1 MAASQIPA
9 RTKSSSTTT
18 LSRLAGRSIFFA
30 PIGDGQRRRRG
41 SDGIRLILAS
51 LGVLCSVLVLQSN
64 SHPED
69 VITHV
74 LSPPPYGIRWLV
86 TLFWIGGSFGTIAF
100 LLLIACLAK
109 RWMVVRDL
117 AASAVLTLVVSGIL
131 VLALGASG
139 GRPRSIEF
147 YGYVLSFPVL
157 HVALALSVATAGLPY
172 LSRTVQRLIEL
183 IMFLTVLATVVAGHG
198 LPANVLGSMAIGW
211 GATAAIHL
219 AWGSPLGLPS
229 GEELRVALATVG
241 IEAVSVQ
248 PTRYQTWG
256 AAHYVVVANSGESL
270 IVSFYGRDAADAQF
284 LSKLYRL
291 ILYRNSG
298 PAMSLT
304 RIQQVEHESSVTQLA
319 ARSGARVP
327 QVISASEI
335 GPSHDAALIAR
346 AVTGTPYDELG
357 PDSVS
362 DQILDDLFT
371 QLLELRS
378 ARISHGAVSPH
389 TLLADAD
396 RGTTTMVDFR
406 SGISNAT
413 DFLLDQDLAGALAS
427 AALVASPE
435 RAAQSVVR
443 IVPSDL
449 LSGALSHLRR
459 AGLDPAITVA
469 LKGKSK
475 LLDELRSSTAQ
486 QAGLEV
492 PELIEPRRLSWNQVL
507 VALGSLVGGWALIVV
522 LINASH
528 SINTIESAQWGWV
541 VATALLCAT
550 AYLGGATSNRGSVP
564 GSLPMGRVVGLE
576 LANSFTTLAGGN
588 AAVLATQVRFYQ
600 QQGFD
605 TTTAVTSG
613 ALLSLSSLLIKLV
626 LFLIAL
632 PIAWNSFH
640 FGHSLHQ
647 GSHAKVLYGL
657 LVIVIAIGLVL
668 TATFAVPRWRQH
680 IKEKLRPKFATIREN
695 FKALTTQPI
704 KIVQLFGGQIAAQL
718 LVILALGAA
727 LHAFGTQL
735 SLAALVIAATMAGV
749 LASASPAGGGMGVAE
764 AGLILALT
772 AAGISKNQATAA
784 VFVQRIFT
792 AYLPP
797 IIGWFTLMWMRRREY
812 L

>member
-1 MAASQIPA
+1 MATKFPA
-9 RTKSSSTTT
+9 RTDSPSTTE
-18 LSRLAGRSIFFA
+18 SARAVGRAVFFA

-41 SDGIRLILAS
+41 SDGVRLILAS
-51 LGVLCSVLVLQSN
+51 LAVLCAVLVLRSN

-86 TLFWIGGSFGTIAF
+86 TLFWIGGSFGTIA
-100 LLLIACLAK
+100 LLLVTASLAK

-117 AASAVLTLVVSGIL
+117 AASAAGTLVVSGIL

-183 IMFLTVLATVVAGHG
+183 IVFLTVLATVVAGHG

-211 GATAAIHL
+211 GVTAGIHL
-219 AWGSPLGLPS
+219 GWGSPLGLPS

-241 IEAVSVQ
+241 IDAISAQ

-256 AAHYVVVANSGESL
+256 AAHYLVVTSAAESL
-270 IVSFYGRDAADAQF
+270 VVSFYGRDAADAQF
-284 LSKLYRL
+284 LGKVYRV
-291 ILYRNSG
+291 IMYRNSG
-298 PAMSLT
+298 PAISLT

-335 GPSHDAALIAR
+335 GPSHDAVLIAR
-346 AVTGTPYDELG
+346 GVSGTPFDELG

-362 DQILDDLFT
+362 DQVLDDLFA
-371 QLLELRS
+371 QLLDLRS
-378 ARISHGAVSPH
+378 ARISHGAISPH
-389 TLLADAD
+389 TLLGDVQH
-396 RGTTTMVDFR
+396 GTVTLVDFR

-413 DFLLDQDLAGALAS
+413 DFLLDQDLAGAMAS
-427 AALVASPE
+427 AALVGGPE

-443 IVPSDL
+443 VVPSAL
-449 LSGALSHLRR
+449 LPGAMSHLRR

-469 LKGKSK
+469 LKGKK
-475 LLDELRSSTAQ
+475 QLLDELRSSTGQ
-486 QAGLEV
+486 QAGMEV
-492 PELIEPRRLSWNQVL
+492 PELVEPRRLSWNQVL
-507 VALGSLVGGWALIVV
+507 VALGSLVGGWALILV

-528 SINTIESAQWGWV
+528 SISTIKSAQWGWV
-541 VATALLCAT
+541 VATAILCAT

-564 GSLPMGRVVGLE
+564 GALPMGRVVGLE

-613 ALLSLSSLLIKLV
+613 ALVSLSSLLIKLV

-632 PIAWNSFH
+632 PIAWSSFH

-647 GSHAKVLYGL
+647 GSHAKILYGL
-657 LVIVIAIGLVL
+657 LVIVIVFGLVL
-668 TATFAVPRWRQH
+668 TAIFAVPRWRQH
-680 IKEKLRPKFATIREN
+680 VEEKLRPKLATIVEN
-695 FKALTTQPI
+695 FKALATQPI

-718 LVILALGAA
+718 LVILGLGAA

-735 SLAALVIAATMAGV
+735 SVAALVIAATMAGV
-749 LASASPAGGGMGVAE
+749 LASASPVGGGMGVAE

-772 AAGISKNQATAA
+772 AAGISKDQATAA
-784 VFVQRIFT
+784 VFVQRTFT

-797 IIGWFTLMWMRRREY
+797 IVGWFTLMWMRRREY

>member
-1 MAASQIPA
+1 MAERA
-9 RTKSSSTTT
+9 
-18 LSRLAGRSIFFA
+18 IFFA

-41 SDGIRLILAS
+41 SDGVRVILAF
-51 LGVLCSVLVLQSN
+51 LAVLCAVLVLRSN

-100 LLLIACLAK
+100 LLLTASLAK
-109 RWMVVRDL
+109 RWTVVRDL
-117 AASAVLTLVVSGIL
+117 AASAIGTLVVSGLLI
-131 VLALGASG
+131 LALGASG
-139 GRPRSIEF
+139 GRPHSIEY

-183 IMFLTVLATVVAGHG
+183 VVVLTVLATVVAGHG
-198 LPANVLGSMAIGW
+198 LPANVLGSMALGW
-211 GATAAIHL
+211 GMTAVIHL
-219 AWGSPLGLPS
+219 GWGSPLGLPS
-229 GEELRVALATVG
+229 GEELRTSLATVG
-241 IEAVSVQ
+241 IDAVSAE
-248 PTRYQTWG
+248 PTHHQTWG
-256 AAHYVVVANSGESL
+256 AAHYFVITSSGESL
-270 IVSFYGRDAADAQF
+270 VVSFYGRDAADAQF
-284 LSKLYRL
+284 LTKVYRL
-291 ILYRNSG
+291 IMYRNSG
-298 PAMSLT
+298 PAISLT

-319 ARSGARVP
+319 ARSGVRVP

-335 GPSHDAALIAR
+335 GPSHDAAVIAR
-346 AVTGTPYDELG
+346 SVSGTPFDELG

-362 DQILDDLFT
+362 DHVLYDLFA
-371 QLLELRS
+371 QLLDLRS
-378 ARISHGAVSPH
+378 ARISHGAISPH
-389 TLLADAD
+389 TLLGDVD
-396 RGTTTMVDFR
+396 HGTAALVDFR
-406 SGISNAT
+406 NGMSNAT
-413 DFLLDQDLAGALAS
+413 DFLLDQDLAGAMAS
-427 AALVASPE
+427 AALVAGPD
-435 RAAQSVVR
+435 RAARSIVRVV
-443 IVPSDL
+443 PPDL
-449 LSGALSHLRR
+449 LPGAMSHLRR

-469 LKGKSK
+469 LKGKK
-475 LLDELRSSTAQ
+475 QLLDELRSGTAQ
-486 QAGLEV
+486 RAGMEV
-492 PELIEPRRLSWNQVL
+492 PKLIEPRRLSWNQVL
-507 VALGSLVGGWALIVV
+507 VALGSLVGGWALILV

-528 SINTIESAQWGWV
+528 SIRTIESAQWGWV
-541 VATALLCAT
+541 VASALLCAT

-564 GSLPMGRVVGLE
+564 GAVPMGRVVGLE
-576 LANSFTTLAGGN
+576 LANSFTTLAGGS

-613 ALLSLSSLLIKLV
+613 ALVSLSSLLTKLV

-632 PIAWNSFH
+632 PIAWSSFH

-647 GSHAKVLYGL
+647 GGHAKILYGL
-657 LVIVIAIGLVL
+657 LVVVVVVGLVL
-668 TATFAVPRWRQH
+668 TALFAVPRWREH
-680 IKEKLRPKFATIREN
+680 VKEKLRPKFATALDN
-695 FKALTTQPI
+695 FKTLAEQPI
-704 KIVQLFGGQIAAQL
+704 KIVQIFGGQIAAQL

-735 SLAALVIAATMAGV
+735 SVAALVIAATTAGV

-784 VFVQRIFT
+784 VFVQRAFT

-797 IIGWFTLMWMRRREY
+797 IVGWFTLMWMRRREY

>member
-1 MAASQIPA
+1 MAVRA
-9 RTKSSSTTT
+9 
-18 LSRLAGRSIFFA
+18 IFFA
-30 PIGDGQRRRRG
+30 PIGDDQRRRRG
-41 SDGIRLILAS
+41 SDGVRLILAS
-51 LGVLCSVLVLQSN
+51 LVVLAAVLILRSN

-100 LLLIACLAK
+100 LVAIASLAK

-117 AASAVLTLVVSGIL
+117 AVSAAATLVTSGIL

-183 IMFLTVLATVVAGHG
+183 ILFFTVLATVVAGHG

-211 GATAAIHL
+211 GVTSAVHL
-219 AWGSPLGLPS
+219 GWGSPLGLPS
-229 GEELRVALATVG
+229 GEELCAVLATVG
-241 IEAVSVQ
+241 IDADSAR

-256 AAHYVVVANSGESL
+256 AAHYLVVTHSGESL
-270 IVSFYGRDAADAQF
+270 AVSFYGRDAADAQ
-284 LSKLYRL
+284 LLGKLYRL
-291 ILYRNSG
+291 IMYRNSG
-298 PAMSLT
+298 PAINLT

-319 ARSGARVP
+319 AKSGARVP
-327 QVISASEI
+327 EVISASEI

-346 AVTGTPYDELG
+346 AVSGTSFDQLG
-357 PDSVS
+357 PESVS
-362 DQILDDLFT
+362 DQVLDDLFA
-371 QLLELRS
+371 QLLDLRS
-378 ARISHGAVSPH
+378 ARISHGAISPH
-389 TLLADAD
+389 TLLADED
-396 RGTTTMVDFR
+396 HGTATMVDFR
-406 SGISNAT
+406 NGISNAT
-413 DFLLDQDLAGALAS
+413 EFLLNQDLAGAMAS
-427 AALVASPE
+427 AAIVAGPE
-435 RAAQSVVR
+435 RTARSVVR
-443 IVPSDL
+443 SVPTDL
-449 LSGALSHLRR
+449 LPGAMSHLRR
-459 AGLDPAITVA
+459 AGLDPAITLA
-469 LKGKSK
+469 LKGKK
-475 LLDELRSSTAQ
+475 QLLDELRSSTAK

-507 VALGSLVGGWALIVV
+507 VALGSLVGGWALILV

-528 SINTIESAQWGWV
+528 SIDTIKSAQWGWV

-564 GSLPMGRVVGLE
+564 GALPMNRVLGLE

-613 ALLSLSSLLIKLV
+613 ALLSLSSLLIKLL
-626 LFLIAL
+626 LFLVAL
-632 PIAWNSFH
+632 PIAWSSFH

-647 GSHAKVLYGL
+647 GSHAKLLYGL
-657 LVIVIAIGLVL
+657 LVVVIVIGLVL
-668 TATFAVPRWRQH
+668 AAIFTVPQWRQH
-680 IKEKLRPKFATIREN
+680 VRDKLRPKFATIVEN
-695 FKALTTQPI
+695 FKALSTQPI
-704 KIVQLFGGQIAAQL
+704 KIVQLFGGQIASQL
-718 LVILALGAA
+718 LVILALGTA

-735 SLAALVIAATMAGV
+735 SVAALVIAATVAGV

-784 VFVQRIFT
+784 VFVQRTFT

-797 IIGWFTLMWMRRREY
+797 IVGWFTLMWMRRREY